1 MAKCLLFVILMYFP
15 CKTQCEEPS
24 PQLTVHPPVISAE
37 TQSVTLNCQPP
48 SSAPVPQCYLV
59 IEGVHSVQSS
69 SCWETLTGS
78 ELLVKSG
85 QSSPAEVKVKC
96 SYTVRKGD
104 VYSHSSYS
112 NMVSI
117 YIQNPP
123 PQLTL
128 YPPVISAETLSVTLN
143 CHPPSSAP
151 VAQCYFIIEG
161 GESVQSSSCWETLTG
176 SELLVKSGQS
186 SPAEVKVKCFYAVR
200 NRDVYFHSSYS
211 NMVSIYIQN
220 PPPQLTLYPPVISA
234 ETHSVTLNCHPPSSA
249 PVPQCYFIIEGG
261 ESVQSSSCWETLTG
275 SELLVKSGQSSPAE
289 IKVKCFYAVRK
300 GDVFS
305 PSSHSSTQSMYI
317 QSPVEAAPTLTVN
330 PRTISET
337 ESVTLRCQPPPSV
350 SAPQCYFYI
359 VKGGAP
365 KLLSCVET
373 LRGSELL
380 LMSQQSSPAQ
390 VEVKCFYTVK
400 LGHLDYPSAHSD
412 AQVMMIDSGPPQLSV
427 HHSPGRDVVFTCSL
441 PGSAI
446 KDTTCNLYFGDATVQ
461 RAKLSYRSRMDN
473 KWFCQFYV
481 SINDL
486 LRLSP
491 QQSHASCDYSL
502 KGDPNTLSP
511 RSERYNLAVI
521 VEKESRRAPTEPSLT
536 QTTIKTS
543 STAKVQLGTSSPN
556 TPVKGIVEKGSTRAS
571 TQPSLTQITSKT
583 SSTVQVQQWTPLL
596 TTSVTNIVESESRRT
611 STQPS
616 LTQTTSKT
624 SSTVQVQLGTSSTHT
639 LLKDIVESES
649 RRTTTQPS
657 LIQTTIKTS
666 STAKVQLGTS
676 SPTTSVK
683 DILESESARTSTQPS
698 LTQTTSQSS
707 STVQVQWRTSSPT
720 TSVKDIVE
728 SESRRTTTQPSL
740 IQTTIK
746 TSSTAKVQLGTSS
759 PTTSVK
765 DNIIKIIAGVTF
777 FGVAVGV
784 SFLGWLFIK
793 KESCFNKR
801 YQGSG

>member
-412 AQVMMIDSGPPQLSV
+412 AQVMMID
-427 HHSPGRDVVFTCSL
+427 
-441 PGSAI
+441 I
-446 KDTTCNLYFGDATVQ
+446 
-461 RAKLSYRSRMDN
+461 
-473 KWFCQFYV
+473 
-481 SINDL
+481 
-486 LRLSP
+486 
-491 QQSHASCDYSL
+491 
-502 KGDPNTLSP
+502 
-511 RSERYNLAVI
+511 I

-801 YQGSG
+801 TRGNISNDSIDMEVVDSRGVVPAGTNPTNDVMVPNEVYCSDTKEVDKNSQDNAGEYHVYQTIDDVPDQRIQNDMVCSLLQTH